1 MMPDRASCSNHPSL
15 AGGLVESD
23 IADLRQIPPLG
34 GLFRVMPDHAPEA
47 CVVHVHPL
55 AKVLMGIAGARE
67 RTNASKSQVNPLPSH
82 AQGTGTKWMPQASQW
97 TLGTLAVR

>member
-1 MMPDRASCSNHPSL
+1 MFTP
-15 AGGLVESD
+15 
-23 IADLRQIPPLG
+23 
-34 GLFRVMPDHAPEA
+34 F
-47 CVVHVHPL
+47 